1 MRRPRRSR
9 RDSGG
14 ERGGGGG
21 GFSRSEKLFL
31 VTFGVL
37 CLQRP
42 PTSTE
47 RAAAEKFLAQCG
59 KTAFCSAQ
67 LNSNA
72 LILVE

>member
-1 MRRPRRSR
+1 
-9 RDSGG
+9 
-14 ERGGGGG
+14 
-21 GFSRSEKLFL
+21 LFL